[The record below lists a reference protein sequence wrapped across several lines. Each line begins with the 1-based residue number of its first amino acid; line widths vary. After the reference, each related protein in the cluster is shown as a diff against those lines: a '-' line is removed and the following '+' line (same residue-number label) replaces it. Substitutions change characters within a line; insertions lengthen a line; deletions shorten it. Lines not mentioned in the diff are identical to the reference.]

1 MLKEEEEEGPF
12 KWKCPLHPFRCVGTR
27 YVGASGTKESARC
40 SCILFYLEESG
51 LFSCKNRYEKCAHVS
66 LLFVCT
72 VFLRR
77 RAPLFS
83 FRRYL
88 KKALYPPPL
97 LFPFKQEPRIRVGK
111 EASDVCQ
118 IPPLRRQEVEKDPP
132 KGCSLTITRPD
143 TTKPWMKRENRQER
157 ETNKN
162 RIRLQMLEIL
172 LILFCA
178 HHTVEQTARAPE
190 KMRRKSSSG
199 ESGPRTH
206 LLLRRVESDLGRPLL
221 REDLLGP
228 RQDDPGQDPH
238 QGHVRDDQVHLA
250 QQEQRRHP
258 AHVRLQALAKEEEE
272 ERLGFAAV
280 LA

>member
-1 MLKEEEEEGPF
+1 MLKEEEGPF

-40 SCILFYLEESG
+40 SCIHFYLDESG

-66 LLFVCT
+66 QPFVCT

-88 KKALYPPPL
+88 KKALYPPPS
-97 LFPFKQEPRIRVGK
+97 LFPFKQAPRIRVGK

-143 TTKPWMKRENRQER
+143 TTK
-157 ETNKN
+157 
-162 RIRLQMLEIL
+162 
-172 LILFCA
+172 
-178 HHTVEQTARAPE
+178 
-190 KMRRKSSSG
+190 SSKG
-199 ESGPRTH
+199 
-206 LLLRRVESDLGRPLL
+206 
-221 REDLLGP
+221 
-228 RQDDPGQDPH
+228 
-238 QGHVRDDQVHLA
+238 DQALD
-250 QQEQRRHP
+250 EQRKP
-258 AHVRLQALAKEEEE
+258 ASKRNEQK
-272 ERLGFAAV
+272 
-280 LA
+280 